1 MGKHRC
7 EGRHF
12 LSARTLSGSHHW
24 GFIIKRLTASW
35 LAGTTRTAATALALS
50 ALVFAGMPAQA
61 ATAQQAG
68 GTASG
73 QATADATTE
82 PATDAASVPAPSTPA
97 DGGAGSASP
106 PATGPALG
114 GETAPAPGSVPATG
128 PGTDQATEP
137 GTPAPVEPSPEAP
150 QTDAPAEGTV
160 PPSSASPSPA
170 PEPESSQA
178 AAAANDGREAI
189 EAKAQEL
196 KLVPYNEFKCELAGG
211 GCVRTYTAEPE
222 GTERIAIYW
231 SPATGAHPV
240 DLQHYVGGVFKLA
253 RYEAGEYGYPVSN
266 LAIDGA
272 GNASQTFQHGRISAT
287 RGELAVDDRAR
298 ELGLLPLKDFNCG
311 LPGGGCVRSYKP
323 SASSSRV
330 IAVYWS
336 ADTGAHAVELT
347 HAVGKAYRAA
357 GWEGGKLGYPTSDMV
372 TGLKGKGA
380 QQSFEHGQIAYSP
393 ATGAV
398 PVLEPFLAA
407 WQKRSSQD
415 GALGYPKEPAKT
427 TAGVLHQ
434 PYQGGVLV
442 AGSAGVS
449 MEKTHVFYG
458 QRALDARAKQLR
470 YVPVNGYNCNLAGSG
485 CVRTYKYSSTS
496 TARVALYWTAKT
508 GARAVN
514 LKHAVGRKYAAARYE
529 LGVMGYPTSDV
540 ACGLRGSGCVQTF
553 QKGQISYSPAA
564 GAHTMTAQILHSWKA
579 RGSQN
584 GILGY
589 PIQDSAARSGKTTQV
604 FQGGSLVA
612 ANVGAVMYPKNE
624 CWALGAHKTRYAH
637 YWKDRISFAI
647 SEKYGTY
654 KASFINCVR
663 VGSVYRQ
670 EWKTTK
676 ATVGLSGFKK
686 PGVASGHTMYRWSP
700 QGSFS
705 VSEAFGE
712 GNPGTGLAYRKLNS
726 RSQWS
731 GTPGGGYN
739 KYFESSFNRW
749 PDEQMYNIMRAPTGD
764 YRQGAVINYNR
775 PPDSPIRQGA
785 GFAIFLHANP
795 VPTYGCIALDLSNV
809 TKYLKTAKPGDRI
822 VMGVR
827 ADIFK
832 S

>member
-1 MGKHRC
+1 M
-7 EGRHF
+7 
-12 LSARTLSGSHHW
+12 
-24 GFIIKRLTASW
+24 
-35 LAGTTRTAATALALS
+35 ALALS
-50 ALVFAGMPAQA
+50 ALVLAGFPAQA

-68 GTASG
+68 GTASDR
-73 QATADATTE
+73 ATAAATAQPSTAAASEPAPSSAPAAEPGAAPTTGSVSSPATE
-82 PATDAASVPAPSTPA
+82 PAPDPGT
-97 DGGAGSASP
+97 GA
-106 PATGPALG
+106 
-114 GETAPAPGSVPATG
+114 ETVPAPGSVPATE
-128 PGTDQATEP
+128 PGTTPATEP
-137 GTPAPVEPSPEAP
+137 GTPAPAEPSPAVP
-150 QTDAPAEGTV
+150 QTGAPAEGTV

-170 PEPESSQA
+170 SPSPNPEPERSQ

-189 EAKAQEL
+189 EAKAEEL
-196 KLVPYNEFKCELAGG
+196 KLVPHNEFKCGLAGD
-211 GCVRTYTAEPE
+211 GCVRTYTSEPE
-222 GTERIAIYW
+222 GTKRIAIYW
-231 SPATGAHPV
+231 SPATGAHAV
-240 DLQHYVGGVFKLA
+240 DLQHYVGSVFKLA
-253 RYEAGEYGYPVSN
+253 RYEAGEYGYPASDLVT
-266 LAIDGA
+266 DGA
-272 GNASQTFQHGRISAT
+272 GNASQTFQHGKISAT

-298 ELGLLPLKDFNCG
+298 ELRLLPVNDFKCG
-311 LPGGGCVRSYKP
+311 LAGGGCVRSYKP

-336 ADTGAHAVELT
+336 ADTGAHPVELT
-347 HAVGKAYRAA
+347 HAVGKTYRAA
-357 GWEGGKLGYPTSDMV
+357 GWEGGKLGYPTSDMA

-380 QQSFEHGQIAYSP
+380 RQSFEHGQVAYSP

-407 WQKRSSQD
+407 WQKRGSQD
-415 GALGYPKEPAKT
+415 GSLGYPKGWAKT

-449 MEKTHVFYG
+449 VEKTHVFHG

-470 YVPVNGYNCNLAGSG
+470 YVPVNGYNCNLVGSG

-508 GARAVN
+508 GVRAVN
-514 LKHAVGRKYAAARYE
+514 LKHAVGRKFAATGYE
-529 LGVMGYPTSDV
+529 RGVMGYPTSDV
-540 ACGLRGSGCVQTF
+540 ACGLRGSGCVQPF

-564 GAHTMTAQILHSWKA
+564 GAHTMSAQILHSWKQ
-579 RGSQN
+579 RG
-584 GILGY
+584 GAGGALGY
-589 PIQDSAARSGKTTQV
+589 PIQDSVSRSGRTTQV
-604 FQGGSLVA
+604 FQSGSLVA

-705 VSEAFGE
+705 VTESFGE